1 MGAQLLQIETSNP
14 VVTKNLFFAYGSN
27 MNAKQMAMRCS
38 HPVRVSAA
46 FLADYRL
53 GFYGHSAE
61 WDSGMETAV
70 KERGSRLWGVV
81 YALSDLDWEQLD
93 LWQDARFDGTGRCFH
108 YPVEVCDLRG
118 SRYEARMYKLDVVS
132 AMSLPSE
139 GYMEHILD
147 GARENKLP
155 PSYLDALLAIK
166 TEPAHYAVPRLPGH
180 DRGVAAGASCTSCA
194 SSH

>member
-1 MGAQLLQIETSNP
+1 MGARLLQIETGS
-14 VVTKNLFFAYGSN
+14 VAVEKNFFFAYGAN
-27 MNAKQMAMRCS
+27 MNPRQIKMRCS

-70 KERGSRLWGVV
+70 KDHGSRLWGVV
-81 YALSDLDWEQLD
+81 YALSDLDWERLD

-118 SRYEARMYKLDVVS
+118 CRYEARMYKLDVRS
-132 AMSLPSE
+132 AMRAPSE
-139 GYMEHILD
+139 NYMEHILE

-166 TEPAHYAVPRLPGH
+166 TVPAHYAVPRLPGY
-180 DRGVAAGASCTSCA
+180 DRGAAAGAGCSSCA
-194 SSH
+194 SSY

>member
-1 MGAQLLQIETSNP
+1 MSASLLQIETSQSE
-14 VVTKNLFFAYGSN
+14 VKKNLFFAYGSN
-27 MNAKQMAMRCS
+27 MNPKQIQRRCS
-38 HPVRVSAA
+38 RPVRVSAA

-93 LWQDARFDGTGRCFH
+93 LWQDARFDGTGRCYH

-118 SRYEARMYKLDVVS
+118 SRYDARMYKLDVLGAGS
-132 AMSLPSE
+132 CPSE
-139 GYMEHILD
+139 NYMEHILE

-155 PSYLDALLAIK
+155 PSYLDTLLTIK
-166 TEPAHYAVPRLPGH
+166 TAPAHYAVPRAPGY
-180 DRGVAAGASCTSCA
+180 DRGAAAGASCTSCA
-194 SSH
+194 SAY